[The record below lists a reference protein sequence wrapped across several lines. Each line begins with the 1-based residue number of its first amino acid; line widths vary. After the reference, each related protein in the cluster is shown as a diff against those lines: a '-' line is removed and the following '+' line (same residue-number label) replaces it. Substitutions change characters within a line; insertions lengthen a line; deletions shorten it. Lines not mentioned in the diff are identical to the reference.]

1 MLEAAN
7 TIGMLVLD
15 VDTLTDADTLT
26 VDRLV
31 GPASGR
37 NCVLLLAE
45 GLRLVRIETL
55 ALLLANSDRVIMVL
69 TLALL
74 VERALGEEEVVDV
87 SVRLLNLLAD
97 TLYVSDPLPLPLAL
111 IDEEA
116 EVVVERVTL
125 PLTDEEPDVVG
136 ERVPL
141 TLGEVETELVD
152 ERVSLAEGDEV
163 PEEVSLGVGVVLLD

>member
-15 VDTLTDADTLT
+15 ADTLT
-26 VDRLV
+26 V
-31 GPASGR
+31 
-37 NCVLLLAE
+37 AE
-45 GLRLVRIETL
+45 GLRLVLTESL
-55 ALLLANSDRVIMVL
+55 ALLVANSDRVVMVL

-74 VERALGEEEVVDV
+74 VKRALGEEELVDV

-97 TLYVSDPLPLPLAL
+97 PLDVSDPLPLPLAL
-111 IDEEA
+111 TDEEA
-116 EVVVERVTL
+116 EVVIERVAFT
-125 PLTDEEPDVVG
+125 LTDEEPDVVD
-136 ERVPL
+136 ERVPF